1 MNRCKCGSYAIN
13 PRLHGRNPNTDL
25 DLCDVCYFKK
35 RLEEVEQRLAYVE
48 EELDELDKELFIF
61 ASDVIYFK
69 NDKMPDWLIDKAKA
83 IYYRPRLGKGE

>member
-1 MNRCKCGSYAIN
+1 MDRCKCGSYAIN

-35 RLEEVEQRLAYVE
+35 RLEEAEQRIADVE

-61 ASDVIYFK
+61 AHDVMCFE
-69 NDKMPDWLIDKAKA
+69 NDKMPDWVFEKAKA
-83 IYYRPRLGKGE
+83 IYGRLCLGKGE

>member
-48 EELDELDKELFIF
+48 EELDELDKELFIL
-61 ASDVIYFK
+61 ASDVIYFENEK
-69 NDKMPDWLIDKAKA
+69 IPNWLIDKAKA